1 MRFPSVMNGLVTTFV
16 THCATTMPVA
26 GTEVTAR
33 SILMIPGKTARLLCS
48 AGDTSTIGSV
58 TANVTAQGVS
68 MMASIV
74 KDRKGSASK
83 SGKSAFENESQNVF
97 VAKFNNVFF
106 LFSPLYDQ
114 YCKDHYADG
123 HCDQGCN
130 NAECEWDGLD
140 CANNMPEKLADGH
153 LVLVVQIP
161 PEQLKN
167 LSSSFLRELSSVLHT
182 NVVFRRD
189 AKGEPMIFPYY
200 GNEQDLVKH
209 NVLKRSADDWPEWA
223 SMPANILGQMKES
236 VSSMVS
242 QRKRRELDPVQVKG

>member
-1 MRFPSVMNGLVTTFV
+1 
-16 THCATTMPVA
+16 MPVA
-26 GTEVTAR
+26 GMEETAR
-33 SILMIPGKTARLLCS
+33 LILMIPGKTARRPCS
-48 AGDTSTIGSV
+48 AGATSTMGSVMASV
-58 TANVTAQGVS
+58 TALGVS
-68 MMASIV
+68 MMALIV
-74 KDRKGSASK
+74 RDRRDNASK
-83 SGKSAFENESQNVF
+83 CRKTQQTIFWCFSNADQRTNPLS
-97 VAKFNNVFF
+97 F
-106 LFSPLYDQ
+106 LSSSPLYDQ

-153 LVLVVQIP
+153 LVLVVHIP

-167 LSSSFLRELSSVLHT
+167 HSSAFLRDLSSVLHT

-209 NVLKRSADDWPEWA
+209 TVLKRSTEGWPEWA
-223 SMPANILGQMKES
+223 SMPADVLGQMKDS
-236 VSSMVS
+236 VSAMVS
-242 QRKRRELDPVQVKG
+242 PRKRRELDPLQVKG

>member
-1 MRFPSVMNGLVTTFV
+1 MPVKILICFPSF
-16 THCATTMPVA
+16 CY
-26 GTEVTAR
+26 
-33 SILMIPGKTARLLCS
+33 
-48 AGDTSTIGSV
+48 
-58 TANVTAQGVS
+58 
-68 MMASIV
+68 
-74 KDRKGSASK
+74 
-83 SGKSAFENESQNVF
+83 
-97 VAKFNNVFF
+97 
-106 LFSPLYDQ
+106 SPLYDQ

-167 LSSSFLRELSSVLHT
+167 RSSAFLRDLSSVLHT

-189 AKGEPMIFPYY
+189 AKGEPMILPYY

-209 NVLKRSADDWPEWA
+209 TVLKRSTEGWPEWA
-223 SMPANILGQMKES
+223 SMPADVLGQMKES
-236 VSSMVS
+236 VSAMVS
-242 QRKRRELDPVQVKG
+242 PRKRRELDPLQVKG